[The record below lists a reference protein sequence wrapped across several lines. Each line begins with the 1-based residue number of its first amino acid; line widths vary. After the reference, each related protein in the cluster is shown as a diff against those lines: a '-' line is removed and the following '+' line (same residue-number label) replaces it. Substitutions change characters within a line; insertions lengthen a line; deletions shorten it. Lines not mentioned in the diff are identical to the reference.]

1 MALDLPH
8 YVKSYLH
15 VIVVFMFLLVHKCVR
30 MQVMNGKDM
39 LIEFSNHDIGH
50 WDGWLSRTYFRCI

>member
-1 MALDLPH
+1 
-8 YVKSYLH
+8 